1 MRWRRWISAAVKW
14 VSPLFASPQ
23 SSGQGVVTAIGVVVA
38 VLAVAVLIARQQH
51 RRALRQQKRR
61 QQRMN
66 AGASPLDHI
75 QTSA

>member
-1 MRWRRWISAAVKW
+1 MSNSTHAMTWRNI
-14 VSPLFASPQ
+14 
-23 SSGQGVVTAIGVVVA
+23 A

-66 AGASPLDHI
+66 AGASPLDNI